1 MACTVEI
8 GYVMPFV
15 AITSSYLTSSST
27 RGIGMRLFL
36 LCSTTRDYQLHDG
49 FELYFERRS
58 SFMDPSVLG
67 RDGVVVAADIGVT
80 GYVGEYGEIG
90 VVGDEGYSDGIGLS

>member
-1 MACTVEI
+1 
-8 GYVMPFV
+8 
-15 AITSSYLTSSST
+15 
-27 RGIGMRLFL
+27 
-36 LCSTTRDYQLHDG
+36 
-49 FELYFERRS
+49 
-58 SFMDPSVLG
+58 MDPSVLG